1 MAYSSVM
8 NQVGSKI
15 INTSLN
21 GLIKGF
27 PENNFTTMTRTG
39 AKGSK
44 VNHSQVNKENIKKK
58 EKKNDNNNI
67 Y

>member
-15 INTSLN
+15 INCSLD

-44 VNHSQVNKENIKKK
+44 VNHS
-58 EKKNDNNNI
+58 
-67 Y
+67 